1 LVKRFTFGVV
11 FEALFSSS
19 SSFPDDDEFC
29 CRSGSS
35 TAQNVIDVRRPRR
48 RFPSLVVFPS
58 EMVVEVFA
66 LALVPPPPPRTAS
79 TTTPFFLRGQ
89 DASSCRRL
97 DDDVDDI
104 IHERFFSL
112 RIATSDVNDWP
123 QKEEDI
129 IFLLYRSL
137 LDDLEAAK
145 RFSLVVVVVFR
156 CSSMRD
162 DAVQSDKRER
172 EIICVTFWMR
182 TLPRFLSAK
191 KRRDASIRRRRLNTL
206 HDAL

>member
-1 LVKRFTFGVV
+1 
-11 FEALFSSS
+11 
-19 SSFPDDDEFC
+19 
-29 CRSGSS
+29 
-35 TAQNVIDVRRPRR
+35 
-48 RFPSLVVFPS
+48 
-58 EMVVEVFA
+58 MFA
-66 LALVPPPPPRTAS
+66 LALVPPPPPRNAS

-89 DASSCRRL
+89 DASSSCRRL

-145 RFSLVVVVVFR
+145 RFSLVVFWWCLVVLR
-156 CSSMRD
+156 CAMMPSNRI
-162 DAVQSDKRER
+162 RER
-172 EIICVTFWMR
+172 ERDYLCDVLDAHSTALF
-182 TLPRFLSAK
+182 FVCK
-191 KRRDASIRRRRLNTL
+191 KNEETPLYEEDV
-206 HDAL
+206 

>member
-1 LVKRFTFGVV
+1 
-11 FEALFSSS
+11 
-19 SSFPDDDEFC
+19 
-29 CRSGSS
+29 
-35 TAQNVIDVRRPRR
+35 
-48 RFPSLVVFPS
+48 
-58 EMVVEVFA
+58 MVVEVFA

-112 RIATSDVNDWP
+112 RIVTSDVNDFA

-129 IFLLYRSL
+129 IFLLYCSL
-137 LDDLEAAK
+137 LDLEAAF
-145 RFSLVVVVVFR
+145 RFSLVVVVVSR

-172 EIICVTFWMR
+172 DYLCDVLDAYSTALFFVCKK
-182 TLPRFLSAK
+182 T
-191 KRRDASIRRRRLNTL
+191 KRRLYTKKTFKYTAR
-206 HDAL
+206 AL

>member
-1 LVKRFTFGVV
+1 M
-11 FEALFSSS
+11 
-19 SSFPDDDEFC
+19 
-29 CRSGSS
+29 
-35 TAQNVIDVRRPRR
+35 
-48 RFPSLVVFPS
+48 FPS

-66 LALVPPPPPRTAS
+66 LALVPPPPRTAS

-145 RFSLVVVVVFR
+145 RFSLVVVVVSR

-172 EIICVTFWMR
+172 DYLCDVLDAYSNALFVCKKT
-182 TLPRFLSAK
+182 
-191 KRRDASIRRRRLNTL
+191 KRRLYTKKTFKYTAR
-206 HDAL
+206 AL

>member
-1 LVKRFTFGVV
+1 
-11 FEALFSSS
+11 
-19 SSFPDDDEFC
+19 
-29 CRSGSS
+29 
-35 TAQNVIDVRRPRR
+35 
-48 RFPSLVVFPS
+48 
-58 EMVVEVFA
+58 MVVEVFA

-89 DASSCRRL
+89 DASSSCRRL

-112 RIATSDVNDWP
+112 RIATSDVHDFA

-137 LDDLEAAK
+137 LDDRRGRQTL
-145 RFSLVVVVVFR
+145 FFGGVLVVVSR

-172 EIICVTFWMR
+172 ERDYLCDVLDAHSTALF
-182 TLPRFLSAK
+182 FVCK
-191 KRRDASIRRRRLNTL
+191 KNEETPLYEEDV
-206 HDAL
+206 

>member
-1 LVKRFTFGVV
+1 
-11 FEALFSSS
+11 
-19 SSFPDDDEFC
+19 
-29 CRSGSS
+29 
-35 TAQNVIDVRRPRR
+35 
-48 RFPSLVVFPS
+48 
-58 EMVVEVFA
+58 MFA

-112 RIATSDVNDWP
+112 RIATSDVHDFA

-145 RFSLVVVVVFR
+145 RFSLVVVVVSR

-172 EIICVTFWMR
+172 ER
-182 TLPRFLSAK
+182 LSV
-191 KRRDASIRRRRLNTL
+191 
-206 HDAL
+206 

>member
-1 LVKRFTFGVV
+1 
-11 FEALFSSS
+11 
-19 SSFPDDDEFC
+19 
-29 CRSGSS
+29 
-35 TAQNVIDVRRPRR
+35 
-48 RFPSLVVFPS
+48 
-58 EMVVEVFA
+58 MVVEVFA

-129 IFLLYRSL
+129 IFLLYCSL
-137 LDDLEAAK
+137 LDRRGRLSL
-145 RFSLVVVVVFR
+145 FFGGVLVVSR

-172 EIICVTFWMR
+172 ERDYLCDVLDAHSTALF
-182 TLPRFLSAK
+182 FVCK
-191 KRRDASIRRRRLNTL
+191 KNEETPLYEEDV
-206 HDAL
+206 